1 MDIIKN
7 KCLKTSI
14 HNPLYIYIFENQME
28 KIKFKSIRLY
38 NGRLKMKRKILIIIL
53 VILLTLVG
61 IVLADPDEGGRNQTT
76 SLQPV
81 VELQV
86 SPPSN

>member
-14 HNPLYIYIFENQME
+14 HNPSYLYIFENQME

-61 IVLADPDEGGRNQTT
+61 IVLADPYPPGNQTS